1 MGPEASRCSVRSF
14 FSRYGEVA
22 AFPSWRALTLLH
34 AAVSIPS
41 NRLFGVGKA
50 RPLQTES
57 IDDLSFL

>member
-1 MGPEASRCSVRSF
+1 VFRSKL

-22 AFPSWRALTLLH
+22 AFQSWRALTLLH